1 MGESFKVNHPLY
13 VTKKMENRIFFIFF
27 LSCFFDNVLTQGSN
41 GTGIQCEKPNYE
53 YCSLRGV
60 CLSKDKCLYN
70 NNQKTKFGIF
80 ENCPAGYSRCS
91 EDKNETPCWK
101 NDCEFCR
108 CSSLVKNCSSQCV
121 SSNFT
126 IFMEDC
132 IAKIK

>member
-1 MGESFKVNHPLY
+1 M
-13 VTKKMENRIFFIFF
+13 
-27 LSCFFDNVLTQGSN
+27 
-41 GTGIQCEKPNYE
+41 
-53 YCSLRGV
+53 
-60 CLSKDKCLYN
+60 YN

-126 IFMEDC
+126 IFMDDC
-132 IAKIK
+132 IAKMKVKTQKVFNIPTYKVKTDAEKKISNAVVRH